1 MLRFINE
8 EYPLKPHSRVV
19 LHYLV
24 RLRAETLFVD
34 AINQIKQNL
43 GNLFDGH
50 IWITRQETQFPN
62 PSFPAGLQVHHLEAS
77 DEKLVG
83 QSWEW
88 WNSFSNDALEHFDTK
103 ERQMKSLVYIC
114 GPQVLTD
121 RLVKLYEEHGMST
134 KDGHV
139 QIEKWW

>member
-8 EYPLKPHSRVV
+8 EHPLKPNTRVV

-24 RLRAETLFVD
+24 RMRAETLFVD
-34 AINQIKQNL
+34 AINQIKESL
-43 GNLFDGH
+43 GDLFDGH
-50 IWITRQETQFPN
+50 IWITRQETQLPN
-62 PSFPAGLQVHHLEAS
+62 PSFPAGLQVHHLEAFN
-77 DEKLVG
+77 ENLVG

-88 WNSFSNDALEHFDTK
+88 CASFSNYALEHFDIK
-103 ERQMKSLVYIC
+103 ERQEKSLVYIC
-114 GPQVLTD
+114 GPQGLTD
-121 RLVKLYEEHGMST
+121 RLVKVYEEHGMST